1 MSMKGLVLSGGYGTR
16 LRPLT
21 HTGPKQLIPI
31 ANKPNILY
39 CIEDLRD
46 AGITEIGIILGNVM
60 PEKVQE
66 FLGDGSR
73 LGLSFTYIVQ
83 GEPKGIAH
91 AVHCAKEFMGD
102 DPFIVYLGDNLLKSG
117 IQAIPKKMRDENADC
132 VISLMPVKEPQR
144 FGIAELSPDGKDVL
158 RTVEK
163 PKEPK
168 SNLAVIGVYAFNSSF
183 FEVYPKLK
191 PSWRN
196 EMEITDAISQLI
208 DSGFKVVPH
217 RVEGWWKDTGKP
229 EDILEANHLILDG
242 VEELNEGRVEDGATV
257 VGRVKVGKGTVI
269 TGRSVVRGPSIVGE
283 NCRIGPNAY
292 IGPYTA
298 IGDKCQISAAEV
310 DDSIVMDGST
320 INVER
325 KFVRSM
331 IGKESK
337 ILSSNGLL
345 PKGERLVVG
354 ENTTLYL

>member
-1 MSMKGLVLSGGYGTR
+1 MKGLVLAGGYGTG

-31 ANKPNILY
+31 ANKPNIQY
-39 CIEDLRD
+39 CIEDLVD
-46 AGITEIGIILGNVM
+46 AGIIEIGIILGNMM

-73 LGLSFTYIVQ
+73 FGARFTYIVQ
-83 GEPKGIAH
+83 GKPRGIAH
-91 AVHCAKEFMGD
+91 AVDCSKEFMGG

-117 IQAIPKKMRDENADC
+117 IRDIPKKMADEKADC

-144 FGIAELSPDGKDVL
+144 YGIAELSEDGNRVL

-168 SNLAVIGVYAFNSSF
+168 SDLAVIGIYAFNSSF
-183 FEVYPKLK
+183 FEIYPRLK
-191 PSWRN
+191 PSWRD
-196 EMEITDAISQLI
+196 EMEITDAISLLI
-208 DSGFKVVPH
+208 EAGHKVVSH
-217 RVEGWWKDTGKP
+217 RVEGWWKDTGRP

-242 VEELNEGRVEDGATV
+242 IEAANSGSIEAGSSV
-257 VGRVKVGKGTVI
+257 VGRVRVGKGTVI
-269 TGRSVVRGPSIVGE
+269 TGRSVVRGPSIIGE
-283 NCRIGPNAY
+283 DCRIGPGAY

-298 IGDKCQISAAEV
+298 IGDRCLVSSAEI
-310 DDSIVMDGST
+310 DDSMVMDDT
-320 INVER
+320 IVNLEQ
-325 KFVRSM
+325 KLVRSI
-331 IGKESK
+331 IGKGSRVM
-337 ILSSNGLL
+337 SSVALI

>member
-1 MSMKGLVLSGGYGTR
+1 MKGLVLSGGYGTR

-46 AGITEIGIILGNVM
+46 AGIKDIGIILGNVM
-60 PEKVQE
+60 PEKVEE

-73 LGLSFTYIVQ
+73 FGVKLAYIIQ

-91 AVHCAKEFMGD
+91 AVNCARDFMGGD
-102 DPFIVYLGDNLLKSG
+102 AFVVYLGDNLLKNG
-117 IQAIPKKMRDENADC
+117 IKAIPKRMAQEKADC
-132 VISLMPVKEPQR
+132 VISLCPVKEPQR
-144 FGIAELSPDGKDVL
+144 YGIAELSPDGKQVL

-163 PKEPK
+163 PREPK

-196 EMEITDAISQLI
+196 EMEITDAISALI

-217 RVEGWWKDTGKP
+217 QVEGWWKDTGKP
-229 EDILEANHLILDG
+229 EDILEANRLILDG
-242 VEELNEGRVEDGATV
+242 VDAKNEGKVEEGATV
-257 VGRVKVGKGTVI
+257 VGRVSIGKGSVI
-269 TGRSVVRGPSIVGE
+269 SGRSVVRGPSIIGE
-283 NCRIGPNAY
+283 GCKIGPSAY

-298 IGDKCQISAAEV
+298 IGDRCAISAAEI
-310 DDSIVMDGST
+310 DDSIVMDDAT

-325 KFVRSM
+325 KIVRSM
-331 IGKESK
+331 IGKSSR
-337 ILSSNGLL
+337 ILTSNGML
-345 PKGERLVVG
+345 PKGERLIVG
-354 ENTTLYL
+354 ENTTLFL

>member
-1 MSMKGLVLSGGYGTR
+1 MKGLVLSGGYGTR

-46 AGITEIGIILGNVM
+46 ADITDIAVILGNVM

-66 FLGDGSR
+66 FLGDGSKF
-73 LGLSFTYIVQ
+73 GVKITYIVQ
-83 GEPKGIAH
+83 GEPKGIAQ
-91 AVHCAKEFMGD
+91 AVSLSKDFMGKE
-102 DPFIVYLGDNLLKSG
+102 PFVMYLGDNLLKNG
-117 IQAIPKKMRDENADC
+117 IRAIPKKMLEEKADC

-144 FGIAELSPDGKDVL
+144 YGIAELAPDGKKVL

-168 SNLAVIGVYAFNSSF
+168 SNLAVIGVYAFNETF
-183 FEVYPKLK
+183 FKVYPKLK

-196 EMEITDAISQLI
+196 EYEITDAITLLI
-208 DSGFKVVPH
+208 ESGYKVVPH
-217 RVEGWWKDTGKP
+217 MVEGWWKDTGKP
-229 EDILEANHLILDG
+229 EDILEANHLILDKMEG
-242 VEELNEGRVEDGATV
+242 KNEGTVEEDATVIGRVTI
-257 VGRVKVGKGTVI
+257 GKGTTVL
-269 TGRSVVRGPSIVGE
+269 GRSVIRGPSIIGE
-283 NCRIGPNAY
+283 NCKIGPNAY

-298 IGDKCQISAAEV
+298 IGDRCEIVAAEV
-310 DDSIVMDGST
+310 DDSIVMDDTT

-325 KFVRSM
+325 KIVRSM
-331 IGKESK
+331 IGKGSK
-337 ILSSNGLL
+337 ILSTNGLI

-354 ENTTLYL
+354 ENTTLFL

>member
-1 MSMKGLVLSGGYGTR
+1 MKGLVLAGGYGTR

-31 ANKPNILY
+31 ANKPNIQY

-46 AGITEIGIILGNVM
+46 AGITDIGIVLGNMM

-66 FLGDGSR
+66 FLGDGSKF
-73 LGLSFTYIVQ
+73 GVKFTYIVQ

-91 AVHCAKEFMGD
+91 AVNCAKEFMGKE
-102 DPFIVYLGDNLLKSG
+102 PFVVYLGDNLLKNG
-117 IQAIPKKMRDENADC
+117 IKAIPKKMVDEKADC

-144 FGIAELSPDGKDVL
+144 YGIAELAPDGKKIL

-168 SNLAVIGVYAFNSSF
+168 SNLAVIGVYAFNSTF

-196 EMEITDAISQLI
+196 EMEITDAISLLI
-208 DSGFKVVPH
+208 DSGCKVVPH
-217 RVEGWWKDTGKP
+217 HVEGWWKDTGKP

-242 VEELNEGRVEDGATV
+242 IESSNDGKVEDGSAI
-257 VGRVKVGKGTVI
+257 VGRVKIGKGTI
-269 TGRSVVRGPSIVGE
+269 IFGRSVVRGPAIIGD
-283 NCRIGPNAY
+283 NCRIGPSAY

-298 IGDKCQISAAEV
+298 IGDQCHVARAEV
-310 DDSIVMDGST
+310 DDSIVMDDAT
-320 INVER
+320 IDVER
-325 KFVRSM
+325 KLVRSM
-331 IGKESK
+331 IGKSSR
-337 ILSSNGLL
+337 ILSANGLL
-345 PKGERLVVG
+345 PKGDRHVVG
-354 ENTTLYL
+354 ENTTIYL

>member
-1 MSMKGLVLSGGYGTR
+1 MKGLVLSGGYGTR

-39 CIEDLRD
+39 CIEDLRE
-46 AGITEIGIILGNVM
+46 AGITNIGVVLGNVM

-66 FLGDGSR
+66 FLEDGSR
-73 LGLSFTYIVQ
+73 FGVKLTYIVQ

-91 AVHCAKEFMGD
+91 AVNCAKQ
-102 DPFIVYLGDNLLKSG
+102 FIGQDSFVVYLGDNLLKNG
-117 IQAIPKKMRDENADC
+117 IAAIPEKMMKEKADC
-132 VISLMPVKEPQR
+132 VISLCPVKEPQR
-144 FGIAELSPDGKDVL
+144 YGIAELSPDGGTVL

-163 PKEPK
+163 PREPR
-168 SNLAVIGVYAFNSSF
+168 SNLAVIGVYAFNPTF
-183 FEVYPKLK
+183 FKVYPKLK

-196 EMEITDAISQLI
+196 EFEITDAISLLI
-208 DSGFKVVPH
+208 DSGYKVVPY

-242 VEELNEGRVEDGATV
+242 IESLNEGRVEEGATV
-257 VGRVKVGKGTVI
+257 VGRVRIGNGSLI
-269 TGRSVVRGPSIVGE
+269 MGRSVVRGPSIVGE
-283 NCRIGPNAY
+283 NCKIGPNAY

-298 IGDKCQISAAEV
+298 IGDRCQIAAAEI
-310 DDSIVMDGST
+310 DDSIVMEDTT
-320 INVER
+320 IDVER
-325 KFVRSM
+325 KLVRSM
-331 IGKESK
+331 IGKGSH

-354 ENTTLYL
+354 ENTTLHL

>member
-1 MSMKGLVLSGGYGTR
+1 MKGLVLAGGFGTG

-46 AGITEIGIILGNVM
+46 AGITDIGVILGNMM

-66 FLGDGSR
+66 FLGDGSEFGVR
-73 LGLSFTYIVQ
+73 ITYIVQ
-83 GEPKGIAH
+83 GKPKGIAH
-91 AVHCAKEFMGD
+91 AVNCSKEFMGE
-102 DPFIVYLGDNLLKSG
+102 DPFIVYLGDNLLKNG
-117 IQAIPKKMRDENADC
+117 IEAIPKKMIEEKADC

-144 FGIAELSPDGKDVL
+144 YGIAELSEDGKKVL

-168 SNLAVIGVYAFNSSF
+168 SNLAVIGIYAFNSSF
-183 FEVYPKLK
+183 FEIYSRLK

-208 DSGFKVVPH
+208 DSGFNVAPH
-217 RVEGWWKDTGKP
+217 RVEGWWKDTGRP

-242 VEELNEGRVEDGATV
+242 IESKNSGRVENGASV
-257 VGRVKVGKGTVI
+257 VGRVRIGEGTVI
-269 TGRSVVRGPSIVGE
+269 CGRSIVRGPAIIGS
-283 NCRIGPNAY
+283 NCRIGPDAY

-298 IGDKCQISAAEV
+298 IGDDCRISTSEIH
-310 DDSIVMDGST
+310 DSIVMDGAT
-320 INVER
+320 IEVEG
-325 KFVRSM
+325 KFVVSL
-331 IGKESK
+331 IGKNSK
-337 ILSSNGLL
+337 ILSANGLL
-345 PKGERLVVG
+345 PKGNRFVIG
-354 ENTTLYL
+354 ENTTVFL

>member
-1 MSMKGLVLSGGYGTR
+1 MKGLVLSGGYGTR

-46 AGITEIGIILGNVM
+46 AGITDIGIILGNVM

-66 FLGDGSR
+66 FLEDGSKF
-73 LGLSFTYIVQ
+73 GVKITYIVQ

-91 AVHCAKEFMGD
+91 AVNCAKDFMGND
-102 DPFIVYLGDNLLKSG
+102 SFIMYLGDNLLRNG
-117 IQAIPKKMRDENADC
+117 IKEIPKKMEQEGADAI
-132 VISLMPVKEPQR
+132 ISLVPVAQPQR
-144 FGIAELSPDGKDVL
+144 YGIAELAPDGSVI

-168 SNLAVIGVYAFNSSF
+168 SNLAVIGVYAFNHRF

-196 EMEITDAISQLI
+196 EMEITDAISLLI
-208 DSGFKVVPH
+208 DSGFKVIAH
-217 RVEGWWKDTGKP
+217 HVEGWWKDTGKP
-229 EDILEANHLILDG
+229 EDILEANHLILDKMEG
-242 VEELNEGRVEDGATV
+242 KNEGIVEDGATV
-257 VGRVKVGKGTVI
+257 VGRVTIGKGTTVM
-269 TGRSVVRGPSIVGE
+269 GRSVIRGPCIVGE

-298 IGDKCQISAAEV
+298 IGDRCVIAAAEV
-310 DDSIVMDGST
+310 DDSIVMDDT
-320 INVER
+320 TVNVER
-325 KFVRSM
+325 KIVRSM
-331 IGKESK
+331 IGKGSK
-337 ILSSNGLL
+337 ILSTNGLI

>member
-1 MSMKGLVLSGGYGTR
+1 MKGLVLSGGYGTR

-46 AGITEIGIILGNVM
+46 AGITDIAVILGNVM

-66 FLGDGSR
+66 FLGDGSKF
-73 LGLSFTYIVQ
+73 GVKITYIVQ
-83 GEPKGIAH
+83 GEPKGIAQ
-91 AVHCAKEFMGD
+91 AVSLSKDFMGKE
-102 DPFIVYLGDNLLKSG
+102 PFIMYLGDNLLKNG
-117 IQAIPKKMRDENADC
+117 IRAIPKLMLGEEADC

-144 FGIAELSPDGKDVL
+144 YGIAELAPDGKKVL

-168 SNLAVIGVYAFNSSF
+168 SNLAVIGVYAFNETF
-183 FEVYPKLK
+183 FKVYPKLK

-196 EMEITDAISQLI
+196 EYEITDAISLLI
-208 DSGFKVVPH
+208 DDGYKVVPH
-217 RVEGWWKDTGKP
+217 MVEGWWKDTGKP
-229 EDILEANHLILDG
+229 EDILEANHLVLDKMEG
-242 VEELNEGRVEDGATV
+242 RNEGVVEDGATV
-257 VGRVKVGKGTVI
+257 VGRVTIGKGTKV
-269 TGRSVVRGPSIVGE
+269 TGRSVVKGPSIIGE
-283 NCRIGPNAY
+283 NCKIGPNAY

-298 IGDKCQISAAEV
+298 IGDRCEIVSAEV
-310 DDSIVMDGST
+310 DDSIVMDDT
-320 INVER
+320 TVNVER
-325 KFVRSM
+325 KIVRSM
-331 IGKESK
+331 IGKGSK
-337 ILSSNGLL
+337 ILSTDGLI